1 MIQNTTV
8 NITRK
13 SNLQLFV
20 EQSISDSIQLH
31 QKSESIQA
39 VIEECLKHVFR

>member
-1 MIQNTTV
+1 MIQNTTI

-13 SNLQLFV
+13 SNFQLFV
-20 EQSISDSIQLH
+20 EQSISDSLQLP

-39 VIEECLKHVFR
+39 VIEECLKHEFR